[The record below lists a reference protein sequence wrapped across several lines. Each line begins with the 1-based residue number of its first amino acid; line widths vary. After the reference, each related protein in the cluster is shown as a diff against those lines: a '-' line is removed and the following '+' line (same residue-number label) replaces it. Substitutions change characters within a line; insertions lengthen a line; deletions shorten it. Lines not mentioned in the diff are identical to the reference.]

1 MIVTRAIAR
10 QYNII
15 KQEPGENRD
24 NRVVSNSVV
33 EDLEVGQTW
42 EELKLYFGPRVA
54 VKIEDPDGPLY

>member
-10 QYNII
+10 QYKII
-15 KQEPGENRD
+15 KQEPTENSNTEVR
-24 NRVVSNSVV
+24 NSVV
-33 EDLEVGQTW
+33 DQVEVAQTW